1 MAVLPPKFY
10 DPDPGASPDAPVALV
25 LPAMGVPAGA
35 YRHLATTMAAL
46 GNPVAVVEW
55 RGTGASPLRAG
66 RSHDWGYLELLEQE
80 TLGGLAAAIARWPA
94 RPLVM
99 VGHSLGGHIA
109 MMARALKAPG
119 LAAVLLVAAGTP
131 HHRAFSLPIQRK
143 LRTVMLLHKLLSPLV
158 GHYPGQRLGFGG
170 RQPRKLITEW
180 SEFASTGRIK
190 LAGRDP
196 FAARSPAVAQI
207 PVRALVLAQ
216 DIYAPRATAA
226 ELLRLAGLGDAGING
241 YDGPGPTGHFDW
253 LKEPLHLAQR
263 ITAEM
268 TELVRHRG

>member
-10 DPDPGASPDAPVALV
+10 DPDPGAPPGVPVALV
-25 LPAMGVPAGA
+25 LPAMGAPAGA
-35 YRHLATTMAAL
+35 YRGLAAALGAL

-66 RSHDWGYLELLEQE
+66 RRHDWGYLDLLEQE
-80 TLGGLAAAIARWPA
+80 ALGSLAAAGARWPS

-109 MMARALKAPG
+109 MMARARVPPG

-131 HHRAFSLPIQRK
+131 HHRVFSPPIQRK
-143 LRTVMLLHKLLSPLV
+143 LRTVMLLHRLLTPWV

-170 RQPRKLITEW
+170 RQPRTLITEW
-180 SEFASTGRIK
+180 SELVSTGRIR
-190 LAGRDP
+190 LGGRDP

-207 PVRALVLAQ
+207 AVAALVLAH
-216 DIYAPRATAA
+216 DSYAPRAAAA
-226 ELLRLAGLGDAGING
+226 ELLQLAGLGDAGIAVH
-241 YDGPGPTGHFDW
+241 DGPGPTGHFDW
-253 LKEPLHLAQR
+253 LKEPRHLAQR
-263 ITAEM
+263 IAAEM
-268 TELVRHRG
+268 TGLVRPCG